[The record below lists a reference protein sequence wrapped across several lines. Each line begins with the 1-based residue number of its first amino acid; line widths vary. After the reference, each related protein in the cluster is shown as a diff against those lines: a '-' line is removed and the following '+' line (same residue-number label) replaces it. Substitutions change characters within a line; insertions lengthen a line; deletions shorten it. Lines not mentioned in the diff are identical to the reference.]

1 MYRAFESFIAEE
13 RDDLAMLVC
22 SSLKL
27 SVDDPKEEQDN
38 ATYYTASYIT
48 NISSENA
55 TILV

>member
-1 MYRAFESFIAEE
+1 MAEE
-13 RDDLAMLVC
+13 RDDPTILRC
-22 SSLKL
+22 SSPKL